1 MKSMFRAV
9 GLFILSLCVLGC
21 YTNLDDYNTTSWTPS
36 AALDDC
42 TPLYVGN
49 TTVLEEVCEKVTLY
63 ATNTKDEYYIPY
75 FFMGNGELAFTWDKK
90 TNLLSLIESYT
101 GLFNVGNPVYVI
113 SQSNYQLYMNNDARD
128 SYFDPATQ
136 MFTFN
141 VMFETASETGLILR
155 QPTVLYY
162 QITEAVEPK

>member
-1 MKSMFRAV
+1 MTRFSR
-9 GLFILSLCVLGC
+9 VLALLAICFFASNC
-21 YTNLDDYNTTSWTPS
+21 YRDWNNDNTVWTGP

-42 TPLYVGN
+42 TPLYVGC

-63 ATNTKDEYYIPY
+63 ATETQNEYYIPY
-75 FFMGNGELAFTWDKK
+75 FFMGNGELTFKWDRT

-101 GLFNVGNPVYVI
+101 GLFNVGNPIYVI
-113 SQSNYQLYMNNDARD
+113 SQSNYRLYMDKDAKD
-128 SYFDPATQ
+128 SFYDPATQ

-141 VMFETASETGLILR
+141 VMFETASETGTILR

-162 QITEAVEPK
+162 QITGVAE